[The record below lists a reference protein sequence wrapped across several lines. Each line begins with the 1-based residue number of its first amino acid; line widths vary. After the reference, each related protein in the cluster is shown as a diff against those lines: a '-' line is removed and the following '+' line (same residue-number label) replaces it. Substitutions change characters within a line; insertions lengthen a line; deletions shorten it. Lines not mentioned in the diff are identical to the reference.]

1 VVTEMKK
8 RSARGRITRESVTD
22 AALAIADRDGF
33 DGVTIRAVAA
43 GVGATPMALYTYFPD
58 KDALY
63 EGMRGR
69 LFERVSAANISR
81 RTWQSVL
88 EGVARSVH
96 RVMGEHPHWTPL
108 LAHDSGLPSSGLAF
122 IDGLWEL
129 MLKEG
134 FAIEDVLRAYGS
146 VMSFAIG
153 SVLFERIMMGAEG
166 DVIAK
171 RLALMKELVGHA
183 PARYVSLA
191 TVAAKVDRWR
201 WDDVFELGIRSLLAG
216 IETQCAPPARH
227 ARRRPRARR
236 A

>member
-1 VVTEMKK
+1 V
-8 RSARGRITRESVTD
+8 AD

-33 DGVTIRAVAA
+33 DSVTIRAVAA
-43 GVGATPMALYTYFPD
+43 EIGATPMALYTYFPD

-69 LFERVSAANISR
+69 VLERVSATNISR

-88 EGVARSVH
+88 EGVARGVH

-108 LAHDSGLPSSGLAF
+108 LAHDSGLPPSGLAF
-122 IDGLWEL
+122 IDGLWAV

-153 SVLFERIMMGAEG
+153 SVLFERIMMGTEG

-171 RLALMKELVGHA
+171 RLALLKELVGRA
-183 PARYVSLA
+183 PGQYGSLA

-216 IETQCAPPARH
+216 IETQCAPSARH
-227 ARRRPRARR
+227 ARRRPRTHRVR
-236 A
+236 S